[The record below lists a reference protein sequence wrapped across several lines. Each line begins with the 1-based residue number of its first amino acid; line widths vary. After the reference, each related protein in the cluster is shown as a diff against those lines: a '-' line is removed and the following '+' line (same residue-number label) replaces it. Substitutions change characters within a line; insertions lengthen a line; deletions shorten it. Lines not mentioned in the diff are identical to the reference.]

1 MRNEVS
7 VNFERFN
14 NAADNNK
21 QFIADVLKSLLVPG
35 ARVFEIGSGSG
46 QHAVHFVNQLDKI
59 IWHPADKEPYFGALE
74 RNLRGI
80 SLTGLEKAIYLDVAH
95 FDITGRFDAVFCAN
109 VIHIISADLIPGLM
123 AGVASLLEGG
133 GLFILYGPYKYQ
145 GAFTTESNERFD
157 GWLRSNDALS
167 GIRDIEFIQS
177 EASMHQIELIEDIP
191 MPANNQLLVF
201 RKSP

>member
-46 QHAVHFVNQLDKI
+46 QHAVHFVNQLDEI